1 MDKSCSCHHLKRCK
15 KYLHSNPQESAPCL
29 RDLQEFYLSPCAGGS
44 LNYTFG
50 GDQTMQMHG
59 DFQEFTLPETN
70 IEPENG
76 GFQ

>member
-1 MDKSCSCHHLKRCK
+1 MCWGVIK
-15 KYLHSNPQESAPCL
+15 LHIW
-29 RDLQEFYLSPCAGGS
+29 
-44 LNYTFG
+44 